1 LSFSHTH
8 NPKNPTWSQVDWSD
22 HQPWVRRRLHSK
34 STSKIQTP
42 HDLKWTSLGW
52 GGDCIP
58 NPHPKSKPH
67 MILSGPAL
75 GEEEIAFQIH
85 IQNPNPTW
93 S

>member
-42 HDLKWTSLGW
+42 HDLKWTWS
-52 GGDCIP
+52 
-58 NPHPKSKPH
+58 
-67 MILSGPAL
+67 AL
-75 GEEEIAFQIH
+75 GEEEIALQIH